1 MKSAGMKKKYL
12 TLFAILLLAGF
23 CPVAAQHFQPVA
35 SASTIKFIIQNL
47 GMGTEGSFSG
57 ISGNIQ
63 FTPAALKSASFLVSI
78 DARSINTG
86 IDVRDSV
93 LLNADYLQT
102 DQYPEISIQSKQIT
116 ADKAHNRY
124 YFRGIL
130 HLKGIHKEITFPFT
144 ANTQK
149 EGTLFTGE
157 FTIRRSDFSIGKGSL
172 VLSENIVIYLKVFA
186 RKV

>member
-1 MKSAGMKKKYL
+1 MKKNCL
-12 TLFAILLLAGF
+12 TIFTLLLLAGF
-23 CPVAAQHFQPVA
+23 YPVAAQHFQPVA
-35 SASTIKFIIQNL
+35 SASTVKFIIQNL

-57 ISGNIQ
+57 INGNIQ
-63 FTPAALKSASFLVSI
+63 FTPAALKTASFMVSI

-102 DQYPEISIQSKQIT
+102 EQYPEISIQSKQIT

-124 YFRGIL
+124 NFKGML
-130 HLKGIHKEITFPFT
+130 FLKGVQQIISFPFT
-144 ANTQK
+144 ALPQK
-149 EGTLFTGE
+149 EGILFTGE

-172 VLSENIVIYLKVFA
+172 VLSESIVIYLKVFA